1 MRKKEKEMMSRSW
14 LFLDMTTVSVA
25 GYCWFMASVFSAS
38 GNGTAVLFR
47 CLLLLSS
54 GTVSKAWWSL
64 LLGLFFLQR
73 QVERAGKRDVE
84 VDLLYAN
91 KVC

>member
-1 MRKKEKEMMSRSW
+1 MVFRRW
-14 LFLDMTTVSVA
+14 LFLDMTTKNVA
-25 GYCWFMASVFSAS
+25 GYCWLMASVFSAS
-38 GNGTAVLFR
+38 GSGTAVLFR

-54 GTVSKAWWSL
+54 GTVSKAWWNL
-64 LLGLFFLQR
+64 LLGLFFVQR
-73 QVERAGKRDVE
+73 QVERAGKREVV